1 MNGTDVVVGMP
12 LFLANP
18 GAERGAVLSGTVDRI
33 GKDGFVVLTEGAA
46 CTRREIVEVTHP
58 APNARYQ
65 LSARVE
71 ATDARHVVLVPLS
84 PWVRVQQRAFVRYR
98 PSSQLPI
105 EVRRIDPQG
114 YPSTEAVAGK
124 LVDVSAG
131 GAQIELPEAVD
142 DADLLQVRLQL
153 PSSDEVR
160 ACARIV
166 RTVSANVP
174 ESDGSDSTPPDGVRL
189 GLQFIDLGRAAEQT
203 ILRWIFRQQ
212 AAARRT
218 GQ

>member
-33 GKDGFVVLTEGAA
+33 GKDGFVVLTQGSA
-46 CTRREIVEVTHP
+46 CTRREILEVTHP
-58 APNARYQ
+58 AHNARYQ

-71 ATDARHVVLVPLS
+71 ATDARHIVLVPLS

-98 PSSQLPI
+98 PSSPLPV
-105 EVRRIDPQG
+105 EVRRMDNQG
-114 YPSTEAVAGK
+114 NASADAVAGT

-142 DADLLQVRLQL
+142 DADLLQLRLQL
-153 PSSDEVR
+153 PSSGEVQ

-166 RTVSANVP
+166 RTVSETVP
-174 ESDGSDSTPPDGVRL
+174 EPDGPDSPPPNGIRL

-218 GQ
+218 GP

>member
-12 LFLANP
+12 LLLANP
-18 GAERGAVLSGTVDRI
+18 GAEHGAPLSGTVDRI
-33 GKDGFVVLTEGAA
+33 GKDGFVVLTQGST
-46 CTRREIVEVTHP
+46 CTRREILEVTHP
-58 APNARYQ
+58 APHARYQ

-71 ATDARHVVLVPLS
+71 ATDARHVVLVPLG

-98 PSSQLPI
+98 PSSPLPI

-114 YPSTEAVAGK
+114 NASAEPVAGA
-124 LVDVSAG
+124 LLDLSAG

-153 PSSDEVR
+153 PSSGEVQ
-160 ACARIV
+160 ACARV
-166 RTVSANVP
+166 ARTVSQSLP
-174 ESDGSDSTPPDGVRL
+174 EPDGPDSPPPDGVRL